1 MAEEFCVTTSGF
13 ASVQTVKSQDTM
25 RINVAQVLM
34 LCFSSMCCDLG
45 FQ

>member
-25 RINVAQVLM
+25 RIDKCCPGTNAVFLFHVL
-34 LCFSSMCCDLG
+34 
-45 FQ
+45 